1 MNSRERVVC
10 ALNHQEP
17 DRIPLDVGG
26 TAMTGLHVDV
36 YKNLRTYLGLP
47 PVEVRLNDTIQLLA
61 ELDRDLLDKLGTD
74 FLNVAPRSSAQ
85 YALEYRD
92 EGDYMAYT
100 DEWGIDWRKPKV
112 GGFYYDMHRHPL
124 SSAETIDDTK
134 SYVWPDAVDPHRFA
148 GLRERAEAARA
159 EGKAVVLGGLTAGVT
174 EMHAW
179 LRGYETYYTDFAYN
193 PKLAEYIMDQVTDLK
208 MAYWERAFAEAGE
221 YVDVCMEADDMA
233 GQERLLISPATYRK
247 FIKPRHARL
256 FKFIKER
263 SNAKIFFHSC
273 GAIRPLLGDLIEVG
287 IDCLNPVQK
296 SAKGMDFLELKRE
309 FGRDL
314 TFWGG
319 GVDTQRVFGTGTP
332 EQVRADV
339 KANIEALAPGGGF
352 VFGTIH
358 NTQANVP
365 PENFMAM
372 WETFQE
378 FGKY

>member
-1 MNSRERVVC
+1 MNSRERVLL
-10 ALNHQEP
+10 ALNHKEP

-26 TAMTGLHVDV
+26 TGMTGLHITA
-36 YKNLRTYLGLP
+36 YENLRAYLGLP
-47 PVEVRLNDTIQLLA
+47 PVTIRLNDTIQLLA
-61 ELDRDLLDKLGTD
+61 EIDRDVLDRLGTD

-85 YALEYRD
+85 YALAYRD
-92 EGDYMAYT
+92 EGDYMGYT
-100 DEWGIDWRKPKV
+100 DEWGIDWRKPKE

-124 SSAETIDDTK
+124 TAAQTVADTQ
-134 SYVWPDAVDPHRFA
+134 SYVWPDATDPHRFA
-148 GLRERAEAARA
+148 GLRQRAQAAQA
-159 EGKAVVLGGLTAGVT
+159 EGKAVVLGGLCAGVT

-193 PKLAEYIMDQVTDLK
+193 PALAEHIMDRVTDLK
-208 MAYWERAFAEAGE
+208 IAYWQRAFEEAGD

-233 GQERLLISPATYRK
+233 GQERLLLSPATYRK

-256 FKFIKER
+256 FQFIKEH
-263 SNAKIFFHSC
+263 SHAKIFFHSC
-273 GAIRPLLGDLIEVG
+273 GAIRPLLADLIDAG
-287 IDCLNPVQK
+287 IDILNPVQK
-296 SAKGMDFLELKRE
+296 SAKGMDLAELKRE

-319 GVDTQRVFGTGTP
+319 GIDTQRVFGTGTP

-339 KANIEALAPGGGF
+339 KSNIEALAPGGGF

-372 WETFQE
+372 WEAYQQ
-378 FGKY
+378 YSQY

>member
-1 MNSRERVVC
+1 MNSRERVLM
-10 ALNHQEP
+10 AFDHKEP
-17 DRIPLDVGG
+17 DRVPLDVGG
-26 TAMTGLHVDV
+26 TAMTGLHITA
-36 YKNLRTYLGLP
+36 YKNLRDYLGLP
-47 PVEVRLNDTIQLLA
+47 PVAIRLNDNIQLLA
-61 ELDRDLLDKLGTD
+61 ELDRDVLDKLGTD

-92 EGDYMAYT
+92 EGDYTAFT
-100 DEWGIDWRKPKV
+100 DEWGIDWRKPKE

-124 SSAETIDDTK
+124 AEAETIEDTK
-134 SYVWPDAVDPHRFA
+134 SYVWVDAVDPHRFA
-148 GLRERAEAARA
+148 GLRERAKAARA

-179 LRGYETYYTDFAYN
+179 LRGYEQYYTDFAYH
-193 PKLAEYIMDQVTDLK
+193 PTLAEHIMDRVTDLK
-208 MAYWERAFAEAGE
+208 MAYWERAFEEAGE

-233 GQERLLISPATYRK
+233 GQERPLISPATYRK

-256 FKFIKER
+256 FRFIKER
-263 SNAKIFFHSC
+263 STARIFFHSC

-287 IDCLNPVQK
+287 IDILNPVQK
-296 SAKGMDFLELKRE
+296 SAKGMDLAELKRE
-309 FGRDL
+309 YGRDL

-332 EQVRADV
+332 AQVRADV

-352 VFGTIH
+352 IFGTIH

-372 WETFQE
+372 WEALQA